1 MNQLTDKDKVVMDLQ
16 EHISEK
22 DEVIR
27 GRDQAISLLKSL
39 QSQSVA
45 GGQNIEETS
54 QKLIRELTE
63 KLAIEGNE
71 IKFLKEELEK
81 KHLEVNEREALFRT
95 ADEAVKTLEKKLLD
109 AGDHVSLKWEESEKL
124 KIELVKKEGFM
135 LDVTEQL
142 NLTLKE
148 LEILKEMERQWSLE
162 RSQLLQ
168 NQKFSD
174 EAIDKEQL
182 LNSFKQ
188 LEASYSLLSEEHLM
202 LRQSFNSTVEELEK
216 AHHDREI
223 ESRKA
228 QEAVTLHEQQVE
240 ELQRKLDQTSGATP
254 DSKFAKFKALAGSK
268 IKALEKEVEE
278 LKQVSCVIC
287 LLFSEILI
295 FLWVFI

>member
-39 QSQSVA
+39 QSQNVA
-45 GGQNIEETS
+45 GGQTIEETS

-63 KLAIEGNE
+63 KLAIKDNE

-109 AGDHVSLKWEESEKL
+109 AGDHVSLKCEESEKL

-188 LEASYSLLSEEHLM
+188 LEASYSLLSEEHTM

-216 AHHDREI
+216 AHRDREI

-240 ELQRKLDQTSGATP
+240 DLQRKLDQMSGATP

-278 LKQVSCVIC
+278 LKQVSYVN
-287 LLFSEILI
+287 LFI
-295 FLWVFI
+295 VF

>member
-1 MNQLTDKDKVVMDLQ
+1 MNQLTDKDKAVMDLQ

-54 QKLIRELTE
+54 QKLISELTE
-63 KLAIEGNE
+63 KLAIEENE

-95 ADEAVKTLEKKLLD
+95 ADEAVKTLEKKFLD
-109 AGDHVSLKWEESEKL
+109 AGDHASLKSEESEKL

-148 LEILKEMERQWSLE
+148 LEMLKEMERQWSLE

-168 NQKFSD
+168 NQKSSD
-174 EAIDKEQL
+174 EVIDKEQL
-182 LNSFKQ
+182 LNSYKQ
-188 LEASYSLLSEEHLM
+188 LEASYSLLSEEHMM
-202 LRQSFNSTVEELEK
+202 LKQSFNSTVEELEK
-216 AHHDREI
+216 AHQDREM

-228 QEAVTLHEQQVE
+228 QEAVMLHEKQVE
-240 ELQRKLDQTSGATP
+240 ELQRKLEQTSGATP

-278 LKQVSCVIC
+278 LKQVSYVN
-287 LLFSEILI
+287 LFII
-295 FLWVFI
+295 F